1 MSNTYSYERKQLVEY
16 LKRVGIIRSKNV
28 EEAFLSI
35 PREYYVPEHLRE
47 YAYQDTPLPIGSG
60 QTISAPHMVAIMTEE
75 LMVEP
80 NHKILEIGTG
90 SGYQAS
96 ILANIVSKGC
106 GHVYTIE
113 RIPELAQNALINI
126 SKAVPHLLEYIT
138 IYVGDGSK
146 GLQEF
151 APYDRIIVTAAAPRI
166 PEPLVNQL
174 ALEGVMVIPVGNRY
188 EQYLTIVTKDRRG
201 DVSIRHTISCVFV
214 PLLGEYGWRET

>member
-1 MSNTYSYERKQLVEY
+1 
-16 LKRVGIIRSKNV
+16 
-28 EEAFLSI
+28 
-35 PREYYVPEHLRE
+35 
-47 YAYQDTPLPIGSG
+47 
-60 QTISAPHMVAIMTEE
+60 
-75 LMVEP
+75 
-80 NHKILEIGTG
+80 
-90 SGYQAS
+90 
-96 ILANIVSKGC
+96 
-106 GHVYTIE
+106 TIE

>member
-1 MSNTYSYERKQLVEY
+1 MSDVYSYERRQLVEY
-16 LKRVGIIRSKNV
+16 LKRAGIIRSRNV

-35 PREYYVPEHLRE
+35 PREHYVPEHLRE

-90 SGYQAS
+90 SGYQTS
-96 ILANIVSKGC
+96 ILAHIVSKGC
-106 GHVYTIE
+106 GHVYTVE

-126 SKAVPHLLEYIT
+126 SRAVPHLLKYIT
-138 IYVGDGSK
+138 IHVGDGSK

-166 PEPLVNQL
+166 PEPLINQL

-188 EQYLTIVTKDRRG
+188 EQLLTIVTKDRRG
-201 DVSIRHTISCVFV
+201 DILIRQSIPCVFV